1 MLENI
6 KQRSDIM
13 EEKELLEE
21 LIEITRDG
29 FGSVKLLPETIKKN
43 SEGAYLCILE
53 TLEEKA
59 KKDYI
64 DSQSIA
70 DFKKNNLSVRIELIT
85 CKDKVCI
92 KEISLIKNE
101 TQILILQG
109 LMNVY
114 LKNLIDKIGPKL
126 PEIIL
131 KKLQEQKSK

>member
-1 MLENI
+1 
-6 KQRSDIM
+6 M